1 VDEAFAVTPA
11 VFGRMS
17 EGGQLAIWGM
27 RHWMVATQ
35 QGRAVPLSVSRSFE
49 SVGGPGIYAALTALL
64 LVAAR
69 DADRPLAIFPPCCQ
83 ELSADEESIAR
94 VLTELTRDSST
105 AALPHLRALTGRD
118 PSAALLRH
126 ARSVAERFMSVGLR
140 VGVAEGA
147 DPSAR
152 AVPS

>member
-1 VDEAFAVTPA
+1 VTPA

-27 RHWMVATQ
+27 RHWMVATL
-35 QGRAVPLSVSRSFE
+35 QGRSVPLSVSRSFE
-49 SVGGPGIYAALTALL
+49 SVGAPRIYAALTALL
-64 LVAAR
+64 LVVAR

-94 VLTELTRDSST
+94 VLTALTRNST
-105 AALPHLRALTGRD
+105 AAAIAHLRSLVGGE

-126 ARSVAERFMSVGLR
+126 AKSVAERFEAVGLC
-140 VGVAEGA
+140 VGVLDALEPQA
-147 DPSAR
+147 PAAR
-152 AVPS
+152 C